1 LQLQILNYAN
11 SVCVYSG
18 NAGTGSVFGGLQGL
32 SYKPCDQKD
41 RLAEPAA
48 MRPVP
53 DLVGTV
59 KRSFHVKRIG
69 HQRDFP

>member
-1 LQLQILNYAN
+1 LQLQILKYAS
-11 SVCVYSG
+11 SVWVYSG
-18 NAGTGSVFGGLQGL
+18 NAGTGSVF
-32 SYKPCDQKD
+32 PDN